1 VLLAN
6 CVHLNPEFLTR
17 AVSEK
22 VAMTIFGASGGMG
35 ANAGLVRGE
44 KNWNSLY
51 VALGFVLTIGG
62 MIIQMITPLEF
73 PWNLVMY
80 VVFGAIAFRL
90 FLSDRR
96 FQDWVLGK
104 IRSHEDEPR

>member
-1 VLLAN
+1 
-6 CVHLNPEFLTR
+6 
-17 AVSEK
+17 
-22 VAMTIFGASGGMG
+22 
-35 ANAGLVRGE
+35 
-44 KNWNSLY
+44 
-51 VALGFVLTIGG
+51 

-80 VVFGAIAFRL
+80 VVFGAIVFRL

-104 IRSHEDEPR
+104 IRSHDDEPRSGARVRGPFNAFWLATAR